1 MTCLCH
7 FPPSA
12 ESDGGDTYMVYT
24 RWGRVG
30 VKGQDDILGPY
41 TSKERVIR
49 EFEQKF
55 FAKTKNNWSNRKEFI
70 CHPKS
75 YTWLE
80 MDYSESEKDLSVSGS
95 NSKFCLSLRISRFML
110 FNLV

>member
-7 FPPSA
+7 FPSSA
-12 ESDGGDTYMVYT
+12 ESDGGGTYMVYS

-30 VKGQDDILGPY
+30 VKGQDNIRPY
-41 TSKERVIR
+41 TSKELAIH

-55 FAKTKNNWSNRKEFI
+55 LAKTKNNWSNRKEFI

-95 NSKFCLSLRISRFML
+95 NSIFCFLLRISRFTL